1 MYHYLMY
8 VSYAAKTLSDK
19 DLEKLLTSS
28 REKNESLDITG
39 MLLYI
44 DGKFIQVLEGEKDAI
59 NELYSTIVADP
70 RHKKVNKIIEG
81 KTVTR
86 NFPEWNMGFKSIS
99 GKDYHNIPG
108 FNNIEDYFKSHA
120 VDESSHVTLIFLRL
134 FYNKYFNKE
143 TSLINR
149 Q

>member
-8 VSYAAKTLSDK
+8 VSYAAHPLSDK
-19 DLEKLLTSS
+19 DLEELLSAS
-28 REKNESLDITG
+28 RKNNESLNVTG

-44 DGKFIQVLEGEKDAI
+44 DGKFIQVLEGKKEII
-59 NELYSTIVADP
+59 NDLYSTIVADP

-81 KTVTR
+81 KTLER

-108 FNNIEDYFKSHA
+108 FNNIEEYFMSHQ
-120 VDESSHVTLIFLRL
+120 VDENSHVTLIFLRL

-143 TSLINR
+143 SSVVNR